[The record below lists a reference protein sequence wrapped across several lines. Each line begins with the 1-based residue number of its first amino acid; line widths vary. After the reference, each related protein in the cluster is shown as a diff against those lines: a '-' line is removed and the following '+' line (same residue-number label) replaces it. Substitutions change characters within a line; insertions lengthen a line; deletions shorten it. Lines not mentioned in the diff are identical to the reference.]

1 VCFLSISA
9 NADDTAG
16 VEIKDDRLSFTSKW
30 NIAAQAD
37 YVVAFSSGQLKVHI
51 DADYQS
57 EFYFDQN
64 QNPFTIQKGYIL
76 WHTPMTWKS
85 ANLTLGAWV
94 KNLTN
99 EEYSHLKFD
108 LVKQTTTRLSRVY
121 LIK

>member
-1 VCFLSISA
+1 M
-9 NADDTAG
+9 
-16 VEIKDDRLSFTSKW
+16 
-30 NIAAQAD
+30 
-37 YVVAFSSGQLKVHI
+37 
-51 DADYQS
+51 
-57 EFYFDQN
+57 
-64 QNPFTIQKGYIL
+64 L
-76 WHTPMTWKS
+76 WHTPMAWKS

>member
-1 VCFLSISA
+1 MPIISQNFILIKT
-9 NADDTAG
+9 NA
-16 VEIKDDRLSFTSKW
+16 
-30 NIAAQAD
+30 
-37 YVVAFSSGQLKVHI
+37 
-51 DADYQS
+51 
-57 EFYFDQN
+57 
-64 QNPFTIQKGYIL
+64 FTIQKGYML
-76 WHTPMTWKS
+76 WHTPMAWKS